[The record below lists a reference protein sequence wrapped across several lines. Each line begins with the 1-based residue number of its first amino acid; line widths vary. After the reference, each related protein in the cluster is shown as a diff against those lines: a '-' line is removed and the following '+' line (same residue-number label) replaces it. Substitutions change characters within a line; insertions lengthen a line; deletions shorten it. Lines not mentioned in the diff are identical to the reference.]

1 MEKEKAISILK
12 DTLKMDTTLSNEKEM
27 ADYLEKLLNQ
37 AGIETEQ
44 VTYSDGRNQLI
55 ATLKGE
61 KSGKT
66 LGFTGHM
73 DVVPVGEI
81 PWKHEPFA
89 AEEEAGKI
97 YARGAADMK
106 SGLVAQVIAMI
117 DLKENHVPLNG
128 DIRLLATV
136 GEETSAIGAGQL
148 TKLGFGNDLDGLVIG
163 EPTSNRVIIAH
174 KGALWFRLKT
184 LGHTAHGSMP
194 DKGVNAIDHMLA
206 LLNRFKETFDFSV
219 YKDPL
224 VGASTS
230 SIDIIHGGNGTNVV
244 PDLCTVEID
253 IRTIAG
259 QSHEEIKKQM
269 QQIVTELEQTIPDF
283 KAEIEVINDLGSVRT
298 AENDELV
305 VKALQAVKEVTG
317 ETKHPEGLTGYTD
330 GSQFVKA
337 DKKFPI
343 IVLGSGNVELAHQPD
358 EYVCIDEF
366 MDTIE
371 INKKLAQSFLN

>member
-1 MEKEKAISILK
+1 MCL
-12 DTLKMDTTLSNEKEM
+12 
-27 ADYLEKLLNQ
+27 
-37 AGIETEQ
+37 
-44 VTYSDGRNQLI
+44 
-55 ATLKGE
+55 
-61 KSGKT
+61 
-66 LGFTGHM
+66 
-73 DVVPVGEI
+73 
-81 PWKHEPFA
+81 
-89 AEEEAGKI
+89 
-97 YARGAADMK
+97 ARVAADMK

-253 IRTIAG
+253 IRTITG

-269 QQIVTELEQTIPDF
+269 QQIVTELGQTIPDF

>member
-89 AEEEAGKI
+89 AEEVAGKI

>member
-12 DTLKMDTTLSNEKEM
+12 DTLKIDTTLSNEKEM

>member
-1 MEKEKAISILK
+1 MEKEHAVHLLK
-12 DTLKMDTTLSNEKEM
+12 DTLKMNTTLSNEKEM
-27 ADYLEKLLNQ
+27 ADYLEKVLKE
-37 AGIETEQ
+37 AGIETKQ
-44 VTYSDGRNQLI
+44 ITYSDGRNQLI
-55 ATLKGE
+55 ATLKGQ
-61 KSGKT
+61 KPGKV

-89 AEEEAGKI
+89 AEEVDGKI

-117 DLKENHVPLNG
+117 DLKKNNVPLNG

-148 TKLGFGNDLDGLVIG
+148 VKLGFADDLDCLVIG
-163 EPTSNRVIIAH
+163 EPTSNRVIVAH

-184 LGHTAHGSMP
+184 FGRTAHGSMP
-194 DKGVNAIDHMLA
+194 DKGIDAIDHMLA
-206 LLNRFKETFDFSV
+206 LLNKFKKTFDFSV
-219 YKDPL
+219 YKDSL
-224 VGASTS
+224 VGTSTS
-230 SIDIIHGGNGTNVV
+230 SIDVIQGGNGTNVV
-244 PDLCTVEID
+244 PDLCTLEID

-259 QSHEEIKKQM
+259 QNHDEIKKQM
-269 QQIVTELEQTIPDF
+269 EQLVTELGKEIPHF

-298 AENDELV
+298 SENDPLV
-305 VKALQAVKEVTG
+305 VEAIQAVKDVTG

-337 DKKFPI
+337 KKKFPI

-366 MDTIE
+366 MNTIE
-371 INKKLAQSFLN
+371 INKKLAQAFLN

>member
-37 AGIETEQ
+37 VGIETEQ

>member
-61 KSGKT
+61 KSGKI